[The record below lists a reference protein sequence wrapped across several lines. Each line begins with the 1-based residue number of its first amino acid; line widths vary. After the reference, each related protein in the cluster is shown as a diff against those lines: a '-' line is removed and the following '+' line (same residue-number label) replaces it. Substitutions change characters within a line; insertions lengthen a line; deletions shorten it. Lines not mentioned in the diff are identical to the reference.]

1 MEKAVFIFPFNRRLS
16 ESESL
21 NLLTEMH
28 HFLEQWNSHGQA
40 IHAKANLDEDR
51 FLIVHIDS
59 GQPGGCSKDKLF
71 HQLEEINRNLGLQLE
86 PAGRFLIRQK
96 DEIQSL
102 SRKELKDKH
111 LEGSISPDA
120 ILFPTWISDQAGFD
134 SLWKK
139 PVTYFP
145 ALFPSRDLV

>member
-1 MEKAVFIFPFNRRLS
+1 LEKAVFIFPFNRRLS

-21 NLLTEMH
+21 NLLTEMQQ
-28 HFLEQWNSHGQA
+28 FFAQWNSHGQA
-40 IHAKANLDEDR
+40 IHANAKLDEER
-51 FLIVHIDS
+51 FLIVHIVS

-71 HQLEEINRNLGLQLE
+71 HQLDEIKGKLGLQLE
-86 PAGRFLIRQK
+86 PEGRFLIGQK
-96 DEIQSL
+96 DEILSF
-102 SRKELKDKH
+102 SRKELKDKQ
-111 LEGSISPDA
+111 LEGSISPDS
-120 ILFPTWISDQAGFD
+120 ILFPTWISDQADFD